1 MIAQIAPYLA
11 EWLGVV
17 AVVWLFSL
25 SPRLRQPRLGF
36 KYARRDGLVALSL
49 FLLITAFAFA
59 LYSGQV
65 GGRMIDSLNVPELVQ
80 PLLRPVVL
88 SLVCVLPFVAA
99 LVVRGQ
105 PVRSIGWGAAALR
118 PGLYIG
124 ILLVLLT
131 IFLRNRVMDVLGG
144 PSSDQITYLLYALAL
159 AFAEETAFRGYIQ
172 PRLSWWLGE
181 NRGWI
186 ATSLMFAVWRFPA
199 LLGTG
204 DLSSLLI
211 GLGLL
216 IVQGLMAGWIMRRAN
231 HVIAPALYRA
241 ASIWMAVFL

>member
-1 MIAQIAPYLA
+1 MISQIAPYLA

-17 AVVWLFSL
+17 ALVWLFSL

-49 FLLITAFAFA
+49 FLLIALFSFA

-65 GGRMIDSLNVPELVQ
+65 GGRLIDSLRVPELVQ
-80 PLLRPVVL
+80 PLLRPLVL
-88 SLVCVLPFVAA
+88 SLVCLLPFVLA
-99 LVVRGQ
+99 LALRGQ
-105 PVRSIGWGAAALR
+105 PARSIGWGAASLR
-118 PGLYIG
+118 PGLYAG
-124 ILLVLLT
+124 VLLALLT

-144 PSSDQITYLLYALAL
+144 PSSEQMTYLFYALGTAL
-159 AFAEETAFRGYIQ
+159 AEETVFRGYIQ

-186 ATSLMFAVWRFPA
+186 AASLMFAVWRFPA
-199 LLGTG
+199 LLGKGETV
-204 DLSSLLI
+204 SLLI

-216 IVQGLMAGWIMRRAN
+216 IVQGLLAGWIMRRAN
-231 HVIAPALYRA
+231 HAIAPALYRA
-241 ASIWMAVFL
+241 ASIWMDAFI